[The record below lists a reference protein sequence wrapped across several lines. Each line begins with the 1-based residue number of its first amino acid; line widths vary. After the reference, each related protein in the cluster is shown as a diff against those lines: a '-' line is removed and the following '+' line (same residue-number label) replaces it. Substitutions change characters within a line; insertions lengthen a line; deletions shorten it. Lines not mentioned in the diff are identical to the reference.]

1 VPSVGKSSAGAR
13 TSPSGALTTELRTN
27 TTTTA
32 ILARTHMQTL
42 LDHLDH
48 AVLRMLTLPAALH
61 IYVRTLHA
69 TQRCGTAGKAHPAC
83 AGTDPLGAS
92 ERCCASSV
100 KPGQQEGWDR
110 KQHSHVSTPW
120 TFQVQAL
127 PGMTIRRAVEAWAV
141 GCMDWVHRFNP
152 RRHVATAVQGKRT
165 SLTKESR
172 KCHRSRPS
180 CG

>member
-1 VPSVGKSSAGAR
+1 
-13 TSPSGALTTELRTN
+13 
-27 TTTTA
+27 
-32 ILARTHMQTL
+32 
-42 LDHLDH
+42 
-48 AVLRMLTLPAALH
+48 MLGCFMWPLPAWMHVEGWGMVPGWPRRLL
-61 IYVRTLHA
+61 RN
-69 TQRCGTAGKAHPAC
+69 GSGGGS

-152 RRHVATAVQGKRT
+152 RRHVAMAVQGKRTSLTKERRT